1 MERLCQS
8 FVNRPISFNTNHAK
22 SRNPSAKDQ
31 KTVDNQQTSRNHAL
45 LSTRPFLLSSVQLVK
60 VKDAAKMA
68 SELPSAA
75 VQTTS
80 IANVTCAAT
89 RALSIVKGKAAD
101 TTGGTFDAFPAVA
114 FRNASASG
122 TAKTN
127 DPEKKRSKV
136 NHVAAAVMYSAS
148 QITSSATDVV
158 MDVSKKTVDAVD
170 EIVTY
175 RSLQLHRSVKHH

>member
-1 MERLCQS
+1 MERRFQS

-45 LSTRPFLLSSVQLVK
+45 LSTRPFLLSSVQM

-68 SELPSAA
+68 SGLPSAA
-75 VQTTS
+75 AQTTS

-127 DPEKKRSKV
+127 DPEKKSSKV

>member
-31 KTVDNQQTSRNHAL
+31 KTVDNQQTSRNAL
-45 LSTRPFLLSSVQLVK
+45 LSTRPLLLSSVQM

-68 SELPSAA
+68 SGLPSAA

-80 IANVTCAAT
+80 IANVTCAVT

-122 TAKTN
+122 TAKSN
-127 DPEKKRSKV
+127 DPEKK
-136 NHVAAAVMYSAS
+136 AA
-148 QITSSATDVV
+148 
-158 MDVSKKTVDAVD
+158 K
-170 EIVTY
+170 
-175 RSLQLHRSVKHH
+175 